1 MHISR
6 GPGADSVKAAMLLA
20 ACAACSVPYAAHAT
34 ASHDL
39 DKLQWYALDLVNTE
53 RALRGLD
60 RLQMSGTESAQI
72 RAEDAIAQGR
82 PSGFDSDGYG
92 PQECYGLA
100 GGTGTVLENVGWMSD
115 RDNPGGKMARIMES
129 WMGGDAQDGWAH
141 MDAIL
146 DPRLTHANFGIAVDG
161 RDMAFVQHLESIELS
176 WDGSGTYGGWFYL
189 HGPQQ
194 HRMAEMRLEAARM
207 PEPSRIAVGADP
219 PGVRWE
225 TVREALPY
233 EGWGWVPD
241 EGLFFEWRDGDGNA
255 AVWHK
260 LPELDPQKI
269 HRVTVWDEAG
279 FSSAHVLERR
289 Y

>member
-6 GPGADSVKAAMLLA
+6 GPGADPVKAVMLLAA
-20 ACAACSVPYAAHAT
+20 ACAACAPWAAHAT

-82 PSGFDSDGYG
+82 PAGFDSGGYG

-100 GGTGTVLENVGWMSD
+100 GGTGTVRENIGWMSD

-161 RDMAFVQHLESIELS
+161 HDMAFVQHLEAVELR
-176 WDGSGTYGGWFYL
+176 WEGGGTRDGWFYL

-194 HRMAEMRLEAARM
+194 YGIASLRLDAAQM

-241 EGLFFEWRDGDGNA
+241 EGLFFERRYGEGNS
-255 AVWHK
+255 VIWYK
-260 LPELDPQKI
+260 MPDLDPQKI
-269 HRVTVWDEAG
+269 HRITVMDEAG
-279 FSSAHVLERR
+279 FSSVHVLERR